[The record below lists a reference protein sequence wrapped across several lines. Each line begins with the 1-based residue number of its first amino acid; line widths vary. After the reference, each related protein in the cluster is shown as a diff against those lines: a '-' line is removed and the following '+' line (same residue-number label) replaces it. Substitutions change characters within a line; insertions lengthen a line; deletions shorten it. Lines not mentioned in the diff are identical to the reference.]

1 MMKTEPKS
9 IMKEGRNCWRN
20 SQAGRIALLVDG
32 AAYFEALVEAVE
44 QAQKTIYIAGWD
56 FDSRISLSRRSGD
69 SVSLGEFLNQTVSH
83 TRDLRVYVLVW
94 DWAMIYVTERQWL
107 PILTLPW
114 KRHPRISFQ
123 MDEKHPIGASQHQKV
138 VVIDDAVAF
147 CGGID
152 LSKNRWDTP
161 EHQPQDPH
169 RKTPEGDEY
178 GPFHDAQ
185 IMVDGDAAAS
195 LGDLF
200 RDRWRWATGK
210 MLPAQE
216 SPHHPPWPSSIEP
229 DLTDASVGISRT
241 LPAYKGRE
249 EVREIQQLYQDGI
262 AAAEKLIYIE
272 NQYLTAGDIAG
283 LLVERLRQEN
293 GPEIVVVLPRNSSGW
308 LEKSTMD
315 AIRNQIVNRLHE
327 VDRHNRLAIVYPA
340 IGNRSVPIYVHA
352 KILVIDNR
360 LMTVGSANLSN
371 RSMGLDSECNLVVE
385 SNGGGRIA
393 DAIDRMHCRLLAEH
407 LGVSIERLSTTL
419 DETDSLL
426 KTIDS
431 LGGSKRSLMKLEIN
445 REPPIDGADVVPERD
460 LLDPEEPVK
469 FDQMMDL
476 FVYTE
481 DEENQTGKRQWV
493 KLIVVLALLLALAA
507 SWRWTPLS
515 ELIDIERL
523 GGWVNAMKGSLLVP
537 AVVMGIYVVGGML
550 MIPVTLMVG
559 ATGIVFSPLIG
570 TLYALAGCLLS
581 GLTAYAVGAKLGRD
595 TIRKLSGKR
604 TARLSRR
611 LADNGIIAVAII
623 RNLPVAPFTIV
634 NMIAGASHIKLKDF
648 LVGTAIG
655 MLPGILGV
663 VVFSDRLLNA
673 VRNPGWFNVSIVA
686 VVAVLIGIGSWWIN
700 RRLSKKTEK
709 RS

>member
-1 MMKTEPKS
+1 MMKTKPNS
-9 IMKEGRNCWRN
+9 ILKEGRNCWRN

-32 AAYFEALVEAVE
+32 AAYFEALAEAIE

-69 SVSLGEFLNQTVSH
+69 SVSLGELLNQTVSR
-83 TRDLRVYVLVW
+83 TRDLRAYVLVW
-94 DWAMIYVTERQWL
+94 DWAMIYITERQWL

-114 KRHPRISFQ
+114 KRHPRISFL

-152 LSKNRWDTP
+152 LTKNRWDTQ

-169 RKTPEGDEY
+169 RKTPEGEEY

-200 RDRWRWATGK
+200 RDRWLWATGK
-210 MLPAQE
+210 MLPALE
-216 SPHHPPWPSSIEP
+216 TSHHPPWPPSIEP

-241 LPAYKGRE
+241 LPAYKGRA
-249 EVREIQQLYQDGI
+249 EVREIQHLYKDGI
-262 AAAEKLIYIE
+262 AAAEKSIYIE

-283 LLVERLRQEN
+283 LLVEKLRQEN
-293 GPEIVVVLPRNSSGW
+293 GPEIVVVLPCNANGW

-315 AIRNQIVNRLHE
+315 AIRNKIVTRLQE
-327 VDRHNRLAIVYPA
+327 VDRHSRLAVVYPT
-340 IGNRSVPIYVHA
+340 IDDHSVPIYVHA
-352 KILVIDNR
+352 KILIVDNQ

-371 RSMGLDSECNLVVE
+371 RSMGLDSECNFVVE
-385 SNGGGRIA
+385 SNGEGRIA
-393 DAIDRMHCRLLAEH
+393 DAIGRMHRRLLAEH
-407 LGVSIERLSTTL
+407 LGVSIDRLSTTL
-419 DETDSLL
+419 DESDSLL

-431 LGGSKRSLMKLEIN
+431 LNGSKRRLMKLEIN
-445 REPPIDGADVVPERD
+445 REPSIDGTDLVPERD

-469 FDQMMDL
+469 LDQMMDR

-481 DEENQTGKRQWV
+481 DEETQTGKRQWV

-515 ELIDIERL
+515 EWIDIGKL
-523 GGWVNAMKGSLLVP
+523 AGWVYAMKGSLLVP
-537 AVVMGIYVVGGML
+537 AVVMGIYVVGSML

-559 ATGIVFSPLIG
+559 ATGIVFSPVIG

-581 GLTAYAVGAKLGRD
+581 GLTAYAVGAKVGRD

-604 TARLSRR
+604 SARLSRR

-634 NMIAGASHIKLKDF
+634 NMMAGASHIKLKDF

-673 VRNPGWFNVSIVA
+673 VRNPNWFDVSIA
-686 VVAVLIGIGSWWIN
+686 AGVAVLIGIGSWWIN
-700 RRLSKKTEK
+700 RRLSKRTGK
-709 RS
+709 

>member
-1 MMKTEPKS
+1 MMQSESKR
-9 IMKEGRNCWRN
+9 ILKEERNCWRN

-32 AAYFEALVEAVE
+32 AAYFEALAEAIE

-69 SVSLGEFLNQTVSH
+69 SISLGELLNQTVS
-83 TRDLRVYVLVW
+83 RSRNLRVYVLVW
-94 DWAMIYVTERQWL
+94 DWAMIYITERQWL

-152 LSKNRWDTP
+152 LTKNRWDTP

-200 RDRWRWATGK
+200 RDRWLWATGK
-210 MLPAQE
+210 TLPALE
-216 SPHHPPWPSSIEP
+216 TSHRPPWPPSIEP

-241 LPAYKGRE
+241 LPAYKGRA
-249 EVREIQQLYQDGI
+249 EVREIQHLYQDGI
-262 AAAEKLIYIE
+262 AAAEKSIYIE

-283 LLVERLRQEN
+283 LLVEKLKQEN
-293 GPEIVVVLPRNSSGW
+293 GPEIIVVLPSNANGW

-315 AIRNQIVNRLHE
+315 AIRNKIVTRLQE
-327 VDRHNRLAIVYPA
+327 ADRHNRLAVVYPT
-340 IGNRSVPIYVHA
+340 IDDHSVPIYVHA
-352 KILVIDNR
+352 KILIVDNQ
-360 LMTVGSANLSN
+360 LMTLGSANLSN

-393 DAIDRMHCRLLAEH
+393 DAIDRMHRRLLAEH
-407 LGVSIERLSTTL
+407 LGVSIDRLSKSL
-419 DETDSLL
+419 DEFDSLL
-426 KTIDS
+426 ETIDS
-431 LGGSKRSLMKLEIN
+431 LSGSKRRLMKLEIN
-445 REPPIDGADVVPERD
+445 QEPPIDGAEVVPERD

-469 FDQMMDL
+469 FDQMMDRL
-476 FVYTE
+476 VCEE
-481 DEENQTGKRQWV
+481 DEETQTGKQWV
-493 KLIVVLALLLALAA
+493 KLIAVLSLLLALAA

-515 ELIDIERL
+515 EWIDIERL
-523 GGWVNAMKGSLLVP
+523 GGWVYAMKGSLLVP

-550 MIPVTLMVG
+550 MIPVTLMLG
-559 ATGIVFSPLIG
+559 ATGIVFSPVIG

-581 GLTAYAVGAKLGRD
+581 GLTAYAVGAKVGRD

-604 TARLSRR
+604 SARLSRR

-634 NMIAGASHIKLKDF
+634 NMMAGASHIKLRDF

-663 VVFSDRLLNA
+663 VVFSDRLLSA
-673 VRNPGWFNVSIVA
+673 VRNPNWINVSIA
-686 VVAVLIGIGSWWIN
+686 AGVAVLIGIGSWWIN
-700 RRLSKKTEK
+700 KRLSKKTGK
-709 RS
+709 

>member
-1 MMKTEPKS
+1 MKSESKS
-9 IMKEGRNCWRN
+9 ILKEGRNCWRN
-20 SQAGRIALLVDG
+20 AQVDRIALLVDG
-32 AAYFEALVEAVE
+32 AAYFEALADAIE

-56 FDSRISLSRRSGD
+56 FDSRISLSRRSGN
-69 SVSLGEFLNQTVSH
+69 SVSLGELLNQKVSR
-83 TRDLRVYVLVW
+83 TPNLRAYVLVW
-94 DWAMIYVTERQWL
+94 DWAMIYITERQWL

-123 MDEKHPIGASQHQKV
+123 MDAKHPIGASQHQKV

-152 LSKNRWDTP
+152 LTKNRWDTP
-161 EHQPQDPH
+161 EHQPQNPH

-185 IMVDGDAAAS
+185 MVVDGDAAAS

-200 RDRWRWATGK
+200 RDRWQWATGK
-210 MLPAQE
+210 MLPALE
-216 SPHHPPWPSSIEP
+216 TPHHPPWPSSIEP
-229 DLTDASVGISRT
+229 DLTEASVGISRT
-241 LPAYKGRE
+241 LPAYKGRA
-249 EVREIQQLYQDGI
+249 EVREIQHLYQDGI
-262 AAAEKLIYIE
+262 ASAAKLIYIE

-293 GPEIVVVLPRNSSGW
+293 GPEVIVVLPRNANGW
-308 LEKSTMD
+308 LEQSTMD
-315 AIRNQIVNRLHE
+315 AIRNKIVTRLQE
-327 VDRHNRLAIVYPA
+327 ADRHDRLAVVYPT
-340 IGNRSVPIYVHA
+340 IDGHSVPIYVHA
-352 KILVIDNR
+352 KILIVDNH
-360 LMTVGSANLSN
+360 LMTIGSANLSN

-393 DAIDRMHCRLLAEH
+393 DAIDRMHRRLLAEH
-407 LGVSIERLSTTL
+407 LGVSIDRLSTTL
-419 DETDSLL
+419 DESDSLL

-431 LGGSKRSLMKLEIN
+431 LNGSKRRLMKLEIN
-445 REPPIDGADVVPERD
+445 REPPIDGAEVVPERD
-460 LLDPEEPVK
+460 LLDPEKPVK
-469 FDQMMDL
+469 FDQMMDC
-476 FVYTE
+476 FVYAE

-493 KLIVVLALLLALAA
+493 KLIAVLSLLLALAA
-507 SWRWTPLS
+507 SWRWTSLA
-515 ELIDIERL
+515 EWIDIERL
-523 GGWVNAMKGSLLVP
+523 GGWVYAMKGSLLVP

-550 MIPVTLMVG
+550 MIPVTLLVG
-559 ATGIVFSPLIG
+559 ATGIVFSPVIG

-581 GLTAYAVGAKLGRD
+581 GLTAYAAGAKLGRD

-673 VRNPGWFNVSIVA
+673 VRNPGWFNVSIA
-686 VVAVLIGIGSWWIN
+686 AGVAVLIGLGSWWIH

>member
-9 IMKEGRNCWRN
+9 ILEEGRNCWRN

-56 FDSRISLSRRSGD
+56 FDSRIALSRGSGD
-69 SVSLGEFLNQTVSH
+69 SVSLGEFLNQTVSR
-83 TRDLRVYVLVW
+83 TRGLRAYVLVW

-152 LSKNRWDTP
+152 LAKNRWDTP

-185 IMVDGDAAAS
+185 VMVDGDAAAS

-200 RDRWRWATGK
+200 RDRWLWATGK

-216 SPHHPPWPSSIEP
+216 TSYHPPWPPSIEP
-229 DLTDASVGISRT
+229 DLTDAFVGISRT

-249 EVREIQQLYQDGI
+249 EVCEIQQLYQDGI

-283 LLVERLRQEN
+283 LLVERLKQEN

-315 AIRNQIVNRLHE
+315 AIRNQIVTRLHE
-327 VDRHNRLAIVYPA
+327 VDRHGRLAVVYPA
-340 IGNRSVPIYVHA
+340 IGDRRVPIYVHA

-385 SNGGGRIA
+385 SNGEGRIA
-393 DAIDRMHCRLLAEH
+393 DAIGRMHRRLLAEH
-407 LGVSIERLSTTL
+407 LGVSIDKLSKSL
-419 DETDSLL
+419 DESDSLL
-426 KTIDS
+426 KTIDTLS
-431 LGGSKRSLMKLEIN
+431 GSKRRLMKLEIN
-445 REPPIDGADVVPERD
+445 REPPIDGTDLVPERD

-469 FDQMMDL
+469 LDQMMDR

-481 DEENQTGKRQWV
+481 NEENQNEKRQWV
-493 KLIVVLALLLALAA
+493 KLIVVLSLLLALAA

-515 ELIDIERL
+515 EWIDIERL
-523 GGWVNAMKGSLLVP
+523 SGWVYAMKGSLLVP
-537 AVVMGIYVVGGML
+537 VVVMGIYVAGSML

-559 ATGIVFSPLIG
+559 ATGIVFSPVIG

-581 GLTAYAVGAKLGRD
+581 GLTAYAVGAKVGRN
-595 TIRKLSGKR
+595 TISKLSGKR
-604 TARLSRR
+604 SARLSRR
-611 LADNGIIAVAII
+611 LSDNGIIAVAII

-634 NMIAGASHIKLKDF
+634 NMMAGASHIKLKDF
-648 LVGTAIG
+648 LIGTAIG

-673 VRNPGWFNVSIVA
+673 VRNPGWLNVSIA
-686 VVAVLIGIGSWWIN
+686 AGVAVLIGIGSWWIN
-700 RRLSKKTEK
+700 RRLSRETDK
-709 RS
+709 